1 MNARGYLRLRQKAPD
16 MLPAATLTALLA
28 TCAPGVA
35 PSTAQAL
42 IATESA
48 GNPFAIGVVGS
59 ALVHQPSSLPQA
71 LATVQA
77 LDAAG
82 WDYSVGLAQI
92 NRRNFARMRLT
103 RTSAFVP
110 CANLQAMQHILGAC
124 YSQASRAARSRGGV
138 TASDQA
144 ALRDALS
151 CYYSGNFVTGHRHG
165 YVGKVVAAAQRVAVS
180 VAASVSANRSAG
192 SAPVPPP

>member
-1 MNARGYLRLRQKAPD
+1 
-16 MLPAATLTALLA
+16 MLTATTLTALLA
-28 TCAPGVA
+28 ACAPGVA

-48 GNPFAIGVVGS
+48 GNPFAIGVVGNT
-59 ALVHQPSSLPQA
+59 LVHQPSSLRQA

-92 NRRNFARMRLT
+92 NRRNFARMGLT

-110 CANLQAMQHILGAC
+110 CANLQAMQHSLGAC
-124 YSQASRAARSRGGV
+124 YARASRVARSGAGV
-138 TASDQA
+138 ATSDQA
-144 ALRDALS
+144 ALRNALS

-165 YVGKVVAAAQRVAVS
+165 YVGKVVAAAQRAAGP
-180 VAASVSANRSAG
+180 VAANHLAG
-192 SAPVPPP
+192 SSPRPQL

>member
-1 MNARGYLRLRQKAPD
+1 
-16 MLPAATLTALLA
+16 MLSAATLTALLA

-77 LDAAG
+77 LDAGG

-92 NRRNFARMRLT
+92 NRRNFARMGLT
-103 RTSAFVP
+103 RTNAFVP

-124 YSQASRAARSRGGV
+124 YARASRVGRPSGGV
-138 TASDQA
+138 TSDQA

-151 CYYSGNFVTGHRHG
+151 CYYSGNFVTGYRHG
-165 YVGKVVAAAQRVAVS
+165 YVGKVVAAAQPVAVS

-192 SAPVPPP
+192 SSRVPRP

>member
-1 MNARGYLRLRQKAPD
+1 
-16 MLPAATLTALLA
+16 MLPAATLIALLV

-59 ALVHQPSSLPQA
+59 ALAHQPSSLPQA

-77 LDAAG
+77 LDAGG

-92 NRRNFARMRLT
+92 NRRNFARMGLT

-124 YSQASRAARSRGGV
+124 YARASRVRRFGGGV
-138 TASDQA
+138 TTSDQA

-165 YVGKVVAAAQRVAVS
+165 YVGKVVAAAQRAAGP
-180 VAASVSANRSAG
+180 VAANHLAG
-192 SAPVPPP
+192 SSPRSKL